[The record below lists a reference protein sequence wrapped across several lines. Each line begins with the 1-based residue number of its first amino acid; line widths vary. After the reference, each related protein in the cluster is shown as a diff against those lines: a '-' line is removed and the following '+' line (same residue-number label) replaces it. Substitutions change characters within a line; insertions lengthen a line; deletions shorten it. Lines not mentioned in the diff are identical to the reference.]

1 MRCAT
6 HPEVETSLR
15 CGKCGKPICP
25 KCLVQTPVGA
35 RCADCARLEKLP
47 TYHVSFRYYLR
58 AIGAGLSLAIVS
70 GIAWGALGNYLP
82 LNLSLLIAPGMG
94 YAIGEVI
101 SLSTNRKRGAGLIA
115 VGSIALVAGYI
126 VSLWFA
132 SFLAG
137 IPFLLVFR
145 FSISRIGIDLLALA
159 LGIYV
164 TVTRLR

>member
-1 MRCAT
+1 
-6 HPEVETSLR
+6 
-15 CGKCGKPICP
+15 
-25 KCLVQTPVGA
+25 
-35 RCADCARLEKLP
+35 
-47 TYHVSFRYYLR
+47 
-58 AIGAGLSLAIVS
+58 
-70 GIAWGALGNYLP
+70 
-82 LNLSLLIAPGMG
+82 MG

-132 SFLAG
+132 NFLAG